1 MASHLISFRVNDAEL
16 EALTS
21 LAVENESANLVA
33 QRLLKE
39 RLGVSKE
46 SLTDLSTGQ
55 LDQLRAQI
63 KAELAEELEGLQGN
77 LKSLEDSLNTRL
89 ETLEKKL
96 QSSQTDAIAAIANL
110 RT

>member
-21 LAVENESANLVA
+21 LAEGDESASLVA

-39 RLGVSKE
+39 RVGVSTE
-46 SLTDLSTGQ
+46 SLTDLSTER

-63 KAELAEELEGLQGN
+63 KAELVEELEGLQGN
-77 LKSLEDSLNTRL
+77 LKSLEDSLNARL

-96 QSSQTDAIAAIANL
+96 KPSQTDAIAALASF
-110 RT
+110 RG

>member
-16 EALTS
+16 EALKQ
-21 LAVENESANLVA
+21 LAEGDESASLVA

-39 RLGVSKE
+39 RVGVSKE
-46 SLTDLSTGQ
+46 SLTDLSTEQ

-63 KAELAEELEGLQGN
+63 KAELVEELEGLQGN
-77 LKSLEDSLNTRL
+77 LKSLEDSLNARL

-96 QSSQTDAIAAIANL
+96 KPSQTDTIAALTSLIG
-110 RT
+110 